1 MSTVNLSRAT
11 RRQLVMLDLIEGVID
26 AERAA
31 NPSNVRID
39 QILRRLST
47 QQQRIRSM
55 LFRIGK
61 RGQMVFSTTKE
72 YQRYQREIVQVRET
86 ILAQWPEE
94 ELDGREYVNAL
105 LAYCDRLK
113 AGRTAQEW
121 GEMEGLLQKLYEE
134 MDPALSAES
143 QMDAGE
149 MAGEVLKEVMEGLRQ

>member
-1 MSTVNLSRAT
+1 MSAANLSRST

-31 NPSNVRID
+31 NPSNVRVD
-39 QILRRLST
+39 QVLRRLST
-47 QQQRIRSM
+47 QQQRLRSM
-55 LFRIGK
+55 LIQIGD
-61 RGQMVFSTTKE
+61 RGQMVFPTAKE
-72 YQRYQREIVQVRET
+72 YQRYQREIEQVRET

-121 GEMEGLLQKLYEE
+121 GEMEGLLQELYME
-134 MDPALSAES
+134 MDPALSADE

-149 MAGEVLKEVMEGLRQ
+149 LAGQVLVEAMEE